1 VTEVPDRNLAL
12 ELIRVTETA
21 ALAAAPWIG
30 RGDKDGAD
38 GAAVKAMRSLI
49 NTVDMAGV
57 VVIGEGEKD
66 NAPMLHDGEEVGNGL
81 GPKCDVAVDPI
92 DGTSLTANG
101 SNGAISVIAI
111 APRGTMFD
119 PSGVFYMNKI
129 VTGPEAADKIDITA
143 PVKANLQAVAK
154 AKNRSVSD
162 LTVVVLNRP
171 RHDQLVKDIRE
182 AGARVKF
189 IQDGDVAAAIEAARP
204 NTSVDL
210 LMGIGGTPEGVITA
224 AAMICLG
231 GVIQGLLRP
240 KDDAEKQSAI
250 AAGYKLDQV
259 YTTKDLVNSED
270 VFMAA
275 TGITDGELLKGVKY
289 SEFGAVSQSLVMRG
303 KSRTVRFVET
313 EHHLK

>member
-1 VTEVPDRNLAL
+1 VTQVPDRNLAL

-171 RHDQLVKDIRE
+171 RHDQLVIDIRE

-210 LMGIGGTPEGVITA
+210 LMGTPEGVITA

-289 SEFGAVSQSLVMRG
+289 SQFGAVSQSLVMRG
-303 KSRTVRFVET
+303 KSRTIRFVET

>member
-1 VTEVPDRNLAL
+1 VTQVPDRNLAL

-129 VTGPEAADKIDITA
+129 VTGPEAADRIDITA

-171 RHDQLVKDIRE
+171 RHDQLVIDIRE

-240 KDDAEKQSAI
+240 KDDAEKASAI

-289 SEFGAVSQSLVMRG
+289 SQFGAVSQSLVMRG
-303 KSRTVRFVET
+303 KSRTIRFVET

>member
-1 VTEVPDRNLAL
+1 MANVSQVKAVLDRLKIETPSWAYGNSGTRFKVFAQPGVPRDPFEKIADAAQVNKYTGAAPSVAL
-12 ELIRVTETA
+12 HIPWDKVA
-21 ALAAAPWIG
+21 DYAKLAAHA
-30 RGDKDGAD
+30 KE
-38 GAAVKAMRSLI
+38 L
-49 NTVDMAGV
+49 GV
-57 VVIGEGEKD
+57 V
-66 NAPMLHDGEEVGNGL
+66 L
-81 GPKCDVAVDPI
+81 GTINSNTFQDDEYKLGSVCNPDPK
-92 DGTSLTANG
+92 
-101 SNGAISVIAI
+101 
-111 APRGTMFD
+111 
-119 PSGVFYMNKI
+119 
-129 VTGPEAADKIDITA
+129 
-143 PVKANLQAVAK
+143 
-154 AKNRSVSD
+154 
-162 LTVVVLNRP
+162 
-171 RHDQLVKDIRE
+171 IRE

-204 NTSVDL
+204 STSVDL

-240 KDDAEKQSAI
+240 KDDAEKESAI

-259 YTTKDLVNSED
+259 YTTRDLVNSDD

-289 SEFGAVSQSLVMRG
+289 SEYGAVSQSLVMRG

>member
-1 VTEVPDRNLAL
+1 MTQVPDRNLAL

-38 GAAVKAMRSLI
+38 GAAVMAMRSLI

-66 NAPMLHDGEEVGNGL
+66 NAPMLHDGEEVGNGF
-81 GPKCDVAVDPI
+81 GPRVDVAVDPI
-92 DGTSLTANG
+92 DGTSLTASG

-154 AKNRSVSD
+154 AKHRSVGE

-171 RHDQLVKDIRE
+171 RHDQLVKEIRE

-204 NTSVDL
+204 NMSVDL

-231 GVIQGLLRP
+231 GVIQGLLSP

-259 YTTKDLVNSED
+259 YTTKDLINSDD

-275 TGITDGELLKGVKY
+275 TGITDGELLKGVRY
-289 SEFGAVSQSLVMRG
+289 CEFGAISQSLVMRG

>member
-1 VTEVPDRNLAL
+1 MTEVPDRNLAL

-101 SNGAISVIAI
+101 SNGAISVIPI

-154 AKNRSVSD
+154 AKNRSISD

-171 RHDQLVKDIRE
+171 RHDQLVKEIRD

-210 LMGIGGTPEGVITA
+210 LMGIGGKPEGVITA

-240 KDDAEKQSAI
+240 KDDSEKESAI

-259 YTTKDLVNSED
+259 YTTKDLVNSDD

-275 TGITDGELLKGVKY
+275 TGITYGELLKGVKY
-289 SEFGAVSQSLVMRG
+289 SEYGAISQSLVMRG